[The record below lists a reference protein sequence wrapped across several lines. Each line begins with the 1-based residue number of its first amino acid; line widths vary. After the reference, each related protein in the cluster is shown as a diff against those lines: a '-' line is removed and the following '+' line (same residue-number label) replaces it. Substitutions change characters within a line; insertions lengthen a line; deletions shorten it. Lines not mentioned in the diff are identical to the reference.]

1 MKQNHSYENPG
12 IQKFAAILILGTLSA
27 CGADSSSTTAIEVAT
42 APLSSRSLETTSALT
57 FETQANVGAQ
67 TYAMNCA
74 VCHGAS
80 LEGTT
85 LGPLLSGN
93 AFVRRL
99 GEQTPALL
107 LGNIRAN
114 MPPGGN
120 EDLTDVDYVNLVAHI
135 LSQNGVDSVITAL
148 TPKTD
153 FEIAENISE
162 VVARRQRPEPPAP
175 EGLTVKGNTEDFVP
189 FVPLTDTM
197 LRDPSPD
204 DWPMHRRNYYAHSYS
219 PLEQINK
226 DNVSHLTL
234 EWVWNMHEGD
244 SEPAPLVY
252 NGIVYLINPGN
263 VIQALDGKTGEL
275 IWEHWTGPANRQ
287 DMRNIAMYE
296 DKIIQATTDARL
308 VALDART
315 GEQVWENV
323 IADNSKGF
331 SNSSGPIVADGK
343 VIVGL
348 AGCAR
353 YIPEDCYISAYNAD
367 DGELLWQFETIAEM
381 GEPGGDTWG
390 GLDNIFRAG
399 GETWI
404 TGSYD
409 PDLKL
414 TYWGT
419 AQQKPWVP
427 VSRHMTIDDVGLYT
441 NSTVAVSTDSGEL
454 DWYFQHVPAEALDL
468 DEVFE
473 RVLINRGDDKLV
485 YSIGKYGILWKND
498 RVSGKFRGFKETV
511 FQNAFTHI
519 DPETGEVTYR
529 EDIQNAQLNEWT
541 SACPSSTGGKDW
553 HSMTYHPPSGL
564 IIAPLSQT
572 CLENA
577 AREVALVQGGGG
589 LAASRKFFEMP
600 GTNGNLG
607 KVGAYHA
614 DTLEEVWSHQQRASL
629 HTGTI
634 STAGGLVF
642 VGDLDRRFKAL
653 DVNTGEILWETRLG
667 TSVQGHPVSFAI
679 GGKQYIAVTSALG
692 GTSPRVV
699 PGVIATEI
707 TYPRWGNAIYVFSLP
722 D

>member
-1 MKQNHSYENPG
+1 MKLTALLSNLPAQRNLLG
-12 IQKFAAILILGTLSA
+12 AALFLALAA
-27 CGADSSSTTAIEVAT
+27 CGGEQSSAPAETAVANFDSQAEHGADLFAT
-42 APLSSRSLETTSALT
+42 
-57 FETQANVGAQ
+57 
-67 TYAMNCA
+67 NCA
-74 VCHGAS
+74 ACHGAN

-85 LGPLLSGN
+85 LGPILSGFN
-93 AFVRRL
+93 FLQRW
-99 GEQTPALL
+99 GTQTPALL
-107 LGNIRAN
+107 LINIQAN

-120 EDLTDVDYVNLVAHI
+120 SSLSDEDYLDIVAHL
-135 LSQNGVDSVITAL
+135 LSANGMDTVTDALSADSDFVIEENVSA
-148 TPKTD
+148 
-153 FEIAENISE
+153 IA
-162 VVARRQRPEPPAP
+162 ARQRRPEPPAP
-175 EGLTVKGNTEDFVP
+175 EGVTVAGNVDDFVP
-189 FVPLTDTM
+189 FVPVTDAM
-197 LRDPSPD
+197 LENPDPA
-204 DWPMHRRNYYAHSYS
+204 DWPMIRRNYYAHSYS
-219 PLEQINK
+219 PLDQINT
-226 DNVSHLTL
+226 DNVGSLKL

-252 NGIVYLINPGN
+252 NGIIYMINPGN

-275 IWEHWTGPANRQ
+275 IWENWAGPANRQ
-287 DMRNIAMYE
+287 DMRNIAIYD

-315 GEQVWENV
+315 GEQVWETV
-323 IADNSKGF
+323 VADSSKGF
-331 SNSSGPIVADGK
+331 ANSSGPIVADGK
-343 VIVGL
+343 VILGL

-353 YIPEDCYISAYNAD
+353 YIPEDCYISAHDANT
-367 DGELLWQFETIAEM
+367 GELEWQFETIAEM
-381 GEPGGDTWG
+381 GQPGGDTWG
-390 GLDNIFRAG
+390 GLDDVFRAG

-409 PDLKL
+409 PELKL

-427 VSRHMTIDDVGLYT
+427 VSRHMSIYDVGLYT
-441 NSTVAVSTDSGEL
+441 NSTVAVNIDSGEL

-473 RVLINRGDDKLV
+473 RVLVNRGDEKLV
-485 YSIGKYGILWKND
+485 FSLGKYGILWKND
-498 RVSGKFRGFKETV
+498 RVTGEFKGFKETV
-511 FQNAFTHI
+511 FQNAFTNI
-519 DPETGEVTYR
+519 NPDTGEVTYR
-529 EDIQNAQLNEWT
+529 QDIQNAKLNEWT

-553 HSMTYHPPSGL
+553 HSMTYHEPSGTM
-564 IIAPLSQT
+564 IAPLSQT

-600 GTNGNLG
+600 GSDGNLG
-607 KVGAYHA
+607 KIGAYNV
-614 DTLEEVWSHQQRASL
+614 DTMEEVWNYQQRASF

-634 STAGGLVF
+634 STAGNLVF
-642 VGDLDRRFKAL
+642 AGDLDREFKAF
-653 DVNTGEILWETRLG
+653 DVRNGEVLWKTRLG

-679 GGKQYIAVTSALG
+679 DGKQYIAVTSALG
-692 GTSPRVV
+692 GSSPRTV

>member
-1 MKQNHSYENPG
+1 MHFNLIEKKRHLVLSG
-12 IQKFAAILILGTLSA
+12 FLILGLSA
-27 CGADSSSTTAIEVAT
+27 CGDERTTPEPIVAAAPEVESALSFESQAAAGADSYAT
-42 APLSSRSLETTSALT
+42 
-57 FETQANVGAQ
+57 
-67 TYAMNCA
+67 NCA
-74 VCHGAS
+74 ACHGAN

-85 LGPLLSGN
+85 LGPLLSGFS
-93 AFVRRL
+93 FVQRW
-99 GEQTPALL
+99 GTQTPALL
-107 LGNIRAN
+107 LGNIQSN

-120 EDLTDVDYVNLVAHI
+120 ENISDEDFLNIVAHI
-135 LSQNGVDSVITAL
+135 LSVNGVDSISDAL
-148 TPKTD
+148 TASSD
-153 FEIAENISE
+153 FEIADNISRII
-162 VVARRQRPEPPAP
+162 AQRQRPEPPAP
-175 EGLTVKGNTEDFVP
+175 QGLTVAGNTEEFVE
-189 FVPLTDTM
+189 FVPLTQEM
-197 LRDPSPD
+197 LRDPDPA
-204 DWPMHRRNYYAHSYS
+204 DWPMHRRNFYGHSYS
-219 PLEQINK
+219 PLDQINTE
-226 DNVSHLTL
+226 NVKNLSL

-252 NGIVYLINPGN
+252 NGIIYLINPGN
-263 VIQALDGKTGEL
+263 VIQALDAESGEL

-287 DMRNIAMYE
+287 DMRNIAMYD

-315 GEQVWENV
+315 GEQVWETV
-323 IADNSKGF
+323 VADNSKGF
-331 SNSSGPIVADGK
+331 ANSSGPIVADGK
-343 VIVGL
+343 VIQGL

-353 YIPEDCYISAYNAD
+353 YIPEDCYISAYDAD
-367 DGELLWQFETIAEM
+367 NGELLWQFVTIAKV
-381 GEPGGDTWG
+381 GELGGDTWG

-409 PDLKL
+409 PDLNL

-427 VSRHMTIDDVGLYT
+427 VSRHMTIFDVGLYT
-441 NSTVAVSTDSGEL
+441 NATVAVDTESGVL

-473 RVLINRGDDKLV
+473 RVLVNRGDDKFV
-485 YSIGKYGILWKND
+485 YSIGKHGILWKND
-498 RVSGKFRGFKETV
+498 RVTGEFRGFQETV

-519 DPETGEVTYR
+519 DPETGAVTYR

-541 SACPSSTGGKDW
+541 SACPSSAGGKDW

-564 IIAPLSQT
+564 IVAPLSQT

-614 DTLEEVWSHQQRASL
+614 DTLEEVWSFQQRASL

-634 STAGGLVF
+634 STGGDLVF
-642 VGDLDRRFKAL
+642 VGDLDRRFKAF
-653 DVNTGEILWETRLG
+653 DVNTGDVLWETRLG
-667 TSVQGHPVSFAI
+667 TSVQGHPVSFAVN
-679 GGKQYIAVTSALG
+679 GKQYIAVTAALG
-692 GTSPRVV
+692 GTSPRTV

-722 D
+722 DE

>member
-1 MKQNHSYENPG
+1 MKLITAS
-12 IQKFAAILILGTLSA
+12 QKKNLLLINLILIALTA
-27 CGADSSSTTAIEVAT
+27 CGNDTQSPSETPSLSSAESSSST
-42 APLSSRSLETTSALT
+42 
-57 FETQANVGAQ
+57 FENQAKTGSVLFA
-67 TYAMNCA
+67 ANCA
-74 VCHGAS
+74 SCHGAN

-85 LGPLLSGN
+85 LGPLLSGRS
-93 AFVRRL
+93 FVQRW
-99 GEQTPALL
+99 GVQTPALL
-107 LGNIRAN
+107 LGNIQAN

-120 EDLTDVDYVNLVAHI
+120 EVLSGADYLNIVAHI
-135 LSQNGVDSVITAL
+135 LETNGVDSTDVPLTAD
-148 TPKTD
+148 TNFT
-153 FEIAENISE
+153 IAENISE
-162 VVARRQRPEPPAP
+162 IVAQRQTPRPEAP
-175 EGLTVKGNTEDFVP
+175 EGLTVAGNTEEFVN
-189 FVPLTDTM
+189 FTPLTEEM
-197 LRDPSPD
+197 LRNPDPA
-204 DWPMHRRNYYAHSYS
+204 DWPMHRRNFYGHSYS
-219 PLEQINK
+219 PLDEINT
-226 DNVSHLTL
+226 DNVKNLRL

-252 NGIVYLINPGN
+252 NGIIYLINPGN

-308 VALDART
+308 VALDARS
-315 GEQVWENV
+315 GEQLWETMV
-323 IADNSKGF
+323 ADNTKGF

-343 VIVGL
+343 IIQGL

-353 YIPEDCYISAYNAD
+353 YIPEDCYVSAYDAD
-367 DGELLWQFETIAEM
+367 TGALLWQFETVAEV

-390 GLDNIFRAG
+390 DLDNIFRAG

-409 PDLKL
+409 PDLNL

-427 VSRHMTIDDVGLYT
+427 VSRHMTIFDVGLYT
-441 NSTVAVSTDSGEL
+441 NSTIAVNTNTGEL
-454 DWYFQHVPAEALDL
+454 DWFFQHVPAEALDL

-473 RVLINRGDDKLV
+473 RVLVNRGDEKLV
-485 YSIGKYGILWKND
+485 FSLGKYGILWKND
-498 RVSGKFRGFKETV
+498 RVSGDFKGYTETV
-511 FQNAFTHI
+511 FQNAFSHI
-519 DPETGEVTYR
+519 NPETGEVTYR
-529 EDIQNAQLNEWT
+529 QDIQNAQLNEWT

-564 IIAPLSQT
+564 MIAPLSQT

-600 GTNGNLG
+600 GTDGNLG
-607 KVGAYHA
+607 KVGAYNV
-614 DTLEEVWSHQQRASL
+614 DTMEEIWSHQQRASL

-634 STAGGLVF
+634 STGGDLVF

-653 DVNTGEILWETRLG
+653 DINNGDVIWETRLG

-679 GGKQYIAVTSALG
+679 DGRQYIAVTTALG

-722 D
+722 EN